1 MAGIVAIY
9 NLGEEKDSS
18 VIYYLAH
25 SMLML
30 QHRGKAYW
38 QMAVGNGMAGREGS
52 FPSDENLLKIVQQEK
67 LYGTNGIGYLSK
79 RSPQFPSMNAIR
91 IALDG
96 FFVDTE
102 KLHLHP
108 YIGPAKNS
116 DSLFKIYY
124 IFKQLLIKRQNAERA
139 S

>member
-79 RSPQFPSMNAIR
+79 RSPQFNTYCTRRLFCRYREIT
-91 IALDG
+91 
-96 FFVDTE
+96 FT
-102 KLHLHP
+102 
-108 YIGPAKNS
+108 
-116 DSLFKIYY
+116 SLYRTSQELRFT
-124 IFKQLLIKRQNAERA
+124 F
-139 S
+139 